1 MIFLQGLYEW
11 VAVSLEPS
19 VNHFPLIQL
28 VFNSVDKTI
37 LYYLIFLVLRAAYL
51 LRRHRKTGKKIP
63 LYKEGLL
70 HALFIY
76 IVLLLQLTVF
86 RNEVTFWTVEYHKID
101 WSAIHWLPLVDTVKL
116 FYEDS
121 GFSAWYNSW
130 GNVVWFIPLGY
141 MGPYL
146 FRKKCS
152 FSKVTAMGLLF
163 GFGSYILIKLKQ
175 NISVSAE

>member
-11 VAVSLEPS
+11 LAASLESS

-86 RNEVTFWTVEYHKID
+86 RNEVNFCTVEYHKISD
-101 WSAIHWLPLVDTVKL
+101 PLAAVGGYGQTLLWGFRIFGMVQFMGERCLVYAAGLHGALSVQKKMQLLQSASDG
-116 FYEDS
+116 S
-121 GFSAWYNSW
+121 
-130 GNVVWFIPLGY
+130 
-141 MGPYL
+141 
-146 FRKKCS
+146 S
-152 FSKVTAMGLLF
+152 FF
-163 GFGSYILIKLKQ
+163 Q
-175 NISVSAE
+175 HD

>member
-11 VAVSLEPS
+11 LAASLESS

-101 WSAIHWLPLVDTVKL
+101 WSAIHWLPLVNAEHQLWCPIKTLVSLDRSSSDTL
-116 FYEDS
+116 PFCHNIFLTLQRLGLPGYS
-121 GFSAWYNSW
+121 
-130 GNVVWFIPLGY
+130 VV
-141 MGPYL
+141 
-146 FRKKCS
+146 CHES
-152 FSKVTAMGLLF
+152 FFES
-163 GFGSYILIKLKQ
+163 Q
-175 NISVSAE
+175 NMTLCRWSPKYQ